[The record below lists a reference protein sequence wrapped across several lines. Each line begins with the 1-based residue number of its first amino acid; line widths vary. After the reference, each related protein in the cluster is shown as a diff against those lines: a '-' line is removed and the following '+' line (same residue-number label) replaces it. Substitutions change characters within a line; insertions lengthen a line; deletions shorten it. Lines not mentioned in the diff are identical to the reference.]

1 MATFENTFTFYTCFY
16 RDNFGKTM
24 TMTAISKGF
33 QRVMKLLYEYEN
45 RHEKNVLNTTWSEK
59 LEMTRNNHQNDDHL
73 GMFNFT

>member
-1 MATFENTFTFYTCFY
+1 
-16 RDNFGKTM
+16 M